1 MMLKYEEK
9 FIDDDDSEEDNKSY
23 NGDNDWYH

>member
-9 FIDDDDSEEDNKSY
+9 FIDDDSEEDNKSY
-23 NGDNDWYH
+23 NGDNDWYQ